1 MATLTNDNALL
12 RVLCQL
18 WPDIPAASWE
28 IRPLTGL
35 TQGSYSISSND
46 ISSNDIASNDIT
58 HNVRQMVGRAQTSH
72 SEMLGVDRQR
82 ENQILRRLSST
93 GIAPKVIAMH
103 GTWLLLEWLTGTKVK
118 PDTLCQPAL
127 QQLLAQTLAIL
138 HSRPPLGYPLQLKK
152 QLAFQWQR
160 IDRKRLSPDWLRLHK
175 FFMATREPTALKVAP
190 AHMDV
195 HPDNLLITEEGLKLI
210 DWEYAADVDIGLSL
224 AVLFKGNQWDA
235 IQQKTFLNYYC
246 TQTSGY
252 SDTRLLQRQIQR
264 WEPWVNY
271 MMLMWYEV
279 RWQQT
284 REQAFL
290 LLAHPLRQIFKLSSM
305 TTNKEK

>member
-1 MATLTNDNALL
+1 MVTLTNDNALL

-18 WPDIPAASWE
+18 WPDIPADSWE
-28 IRPLTGL
+28 IRSLTGL
-35 TQGSYSISSND
+35 TQGSYY
-46 ISSNDIASNDIT
+46 IANT
-58 HNVRQMVGRAQTSH
+58 TTNEVRQMVGRTQTSH

-93 GIAPKVIAMH
+93 GIAPKVVAMH

-118 PDTLCQPAL
+118 PDILGQPAL
-127 QQLLAQTLAIL
+127 LQPLAQILAIL
-138 HSRPPLGYPLQLKK
+138 HSHSPLGYFLQLKK
-152 QLAFQWQR
+152 QIAFQWQQ
-160 IDRKRLSPDWLRLHK
+160 IDRRRLSPRWLRLHK
-175 FFMATREPTALKVAP
+175 FFMATRVPTALKIAP

-195 HPDNLLITEEGLKLI
+195 HPDNLLITEKGLKLI
-210 DWEYAADVDIGLSL
+210 DWEYAADVDIGFSL
-224 AVLFKGNQWDA
+224 AVLFKGNQWDEM
-235 IQQKTFLNYYC
+235 QKKTFLDYYC

-252 SDTRLLQRQIQR
+252 ADIQLLQQQIKR

-284 REQAFL
+284 REQQFL
-290 LLAHPLRQIFKLSSM
+290 SLAHPLRQAFNLL
-305 TTNKEK
+305 

>member
-1 MATLTNDNALL
+1 MATLTNGNALL

-18 WPDIPAASWE
+18 WPDIPAGSWE

-35 TQGSYSISSND
+35 TQGSYY
-46 ISSNDIASNDIT
+46 IANHDMT
-58 HNVRQMVGRAQTSH
+58 HDVRQMIGRAQTSH
-72 SEMLGVDRQR
+72 SETLGVDRQR

-93 GIAPKVIAMH
+93 GIAPRVIAMH
-103 GTWLLLEWLTGTKVK
+103 GIWLLLEWFTGTKVK
-118 PDTLCQPAL
+118 SDTLGQTTL
-127 QQLLAQTLAIL
+127 QQSLAQTLAVL
-138 HSRPPLGYPLQLKK
+138 HSHPLLGYPLQLKK
-152 QLAFQWQR
+152 QLASQWQQ
-160 IDRKRLSPDWLRLHK
+160 IDRKRRSPGWLRLHK
-175 FFMATREPTALKVAP
+175 FFMATRVPSALKLAP

-224 AVLFKGNQWDA
+224 AVLFKGNQWDEM
-235 IQQKTFLNYYC
+235 QQKTFLNYYC

-252 SDTRLLQRQIQR
+252 SHLPLLQRQIQR
-264 WEPWVNY
+264 WEPWVSY

-284 REQAFL
+284 KEQQFL
-290 LLAHPLRQIFKLSSM
+290 LLAHPLRQAFKLS
-305 TTNKEK
+305 

>member
-18 WPDIPAASWE
+18 WPDIPAGSWE

-35 TQGSYSISSND
+35 TQGSYFITY
-46 ISSNDIASNDIT
+46 NDIT
-58 HNVRQMVGRAQTSH
+58 HNDITNDVRQMVGRTLTLH
-72 SEMLGVDRQR
+72 GETLGVDRQR

-103 GTWLLLEWLTGTKVK
+103 GTWLLLEWLTGTTVK
-118 PDTLCQPAL
+118 PGTLGQPAL
-127 QQLLAQTLAIL
+127 QQSLAQTLAIL
-138 HSRPPLGYPLQLKK
+138 HSRPLLGYPLQLKK
-152 QLAFQWQR
+152 QMAFQWQQ
-160 IDRKRLSPDWLRLHK
+160 IDRKRLSPRWLRLHK
-175 FFMATREPTALKVAP
+175 FFMATRMPTALKVAP
-190 AHMDV
+190 AHMDI
-195 HPDNLLITEEGLKLI
+195 HPDNLLMTEEGLKLI

-224 AVLFKGNQWDA
+224 AVLFKGNQWDEM
-235 IQQKTFLNYYC
+235 QQKTFLNYYC

-252 SDTRLLQRQIQR
+252 LHLPLLQRQIQR
-264 WEPWVNY
+264 WEPWVSY

-284 REQAFL
+284 KEQQFL
-290 LLAHPLRQIFKLSSM
+290 LLAHPLRQAFKLS
-305 TTNKEK
+305 

>member
-1 MATLTNDNALL
+1 MTLTNDNALL

-18 WPDIPAASWE
+18 WPDIPADSWE
-28 IRPLTGL
+28 IRSLTGL
-35 TQGSYSISSND
+35 TQGSYY
-46 ISSNDIASNDIT
+46 IANT
-58 HNVRQMVGRAQTSH
+58 TTNEVRQMVGRTQTSH

-93 GIAPKVIAMH
+93 GIAPKVVAMH

-118 PDTLCQPAL
+118 PDILGQPAL
-127 QQLLAQTLAIL
+127 LQPLAQILAIL
-138 HSRPPLGYPLQLKK
+138 HSHSPLGYFLQLKK
-152 QLAFQWQR
+152 QIAFQWQQ
-160 IDRKRLSPDWLRLHK
+160 IDRRRLSPRWLRLHK
-175 FFMATREPTALKVAP
+175 FFMATRVPTALKIAP

-195 HPDNLLITEEGLKLI
+195 HPDNLLITEKGLKLI
-210 DWEYAADVDIGLSL
+210 DWEYAADVDIGFSL
-224 AVLFKGNQWDA
+224 AVLFKGNQWDEM
-235 IQQKTFLNYYC
+235 QKKTFLDYYC

-252 SDTRLLQRQIQR
+252 ADIQLLQQQIKR

-284 REQAFL
+284 REQQFL
-290 LLAHPLRQIFKLSSM
+290 SLAHPLRQAFNLL
-305 TTNKEK
+305 